1 MSVAPSLLRSLPGTL
16 FLSSPRVRCHRGVMC
31 RPPRLGTT
39 LRRRTLS
46 LTLLCT
52 FSQLPL
58 YAFAKLNCL
67 RTYLSYA
74 RSISCY
80 FGSLHFGNYCGDPYL
95 YVFVVCRCGGRS
107 RRVAGWSQVLLLSSW
122 PAYRLGPW
130 VWPALHAHALAVLL
144 ADSAAAAST
153 PCVVRVCFCSVC
165 CAPAD
170 ARAPSFCDPLGCCV
184 ICF

>member
-16 FLSSPRVRCHRGVMC
+16 FLSSLRVRCHRGVMC

-95 YVFVVCRCGGRS
+95 YVFVVCRCGGRFAS
-107 RRVAGWSQVLLLSSW
+107 RCGLVSST
-122 PAYRLGPW
+122 
-130 VWPALHAHALAVLL
+130 LAVFL
-144 ADSAAAAST
+144 A
-153 PCVVRVCFCSVC
+153 RV
-165 CAPAD
+165 PP
-170 ARAPSFCDPLGCCV
+170 RAVGLAGTSHPRSGEAL
-184 ICF
+184 IC

>member
-16 FLSSPRVRCHRGVMC
+16 FLSSLRVRCHRGVMC

-130 VWPALHAHALAVLL
+130 VWPALYTHARGATA
-144 ADSAAAAST
+144 
-153 PCVVRVCFCSVC
+153 
-165 CAPAD
+165 
-170 ARAPSFCDPLGCCV
+170 
-184 ICF
+184 